1 MSASAVSATAASSS
15 SYSQMKSSSSSSSY
29 KGVSA
34 GLGYA
39 SGGGAALGYG
49 GGLGL
54 GYGGGAALGYGGGL
68 GLGYGGGAA
77 LGYGGGAGLG
87 YGGGAALGYGGGLG
101 LGYGGGV
108 GGVGLGYG
116 AVGLGGGGYMLPG
129 GGAAGLIGGG
139 FGIGPGGGVGPY
151 GSPAFAAGK
160 MLTAG
165 GLSGTLVGVGS
176 IPPMASREA
185 EKSTLQFLNDR
196 FGGYVEKVRLLQ
208 RENAALEAQLASIT
222 GGAPLSPDGG
232 LTVNYE
238 VQITELRTTIETL
251 ILDKV
256 NMEIELDNIRATAEE
271 LKAKFEFEAGV
282 RYQLES
288 DISLMK
294 KDIEFA
300 TDTRVNL
307 TTRYTALTD
316 ELTFLKKTYEE
327 EFATFQTRLGTTE
340 VSSGSII
347 EVDTIKSFDLMSTL
361 SQIRSEY
368 EVVATRNRAEA
379 EAYYHSRIEEIQAVT
394 SKTTEAIN
402 FAKSE
407 IVSVT
412 KDIQMHYSE
421 LQTLLSQSYSM
432 EQSVAT
438 YEARASSEVA
448 SYQSSVATMEV
459 AIETARMD
467 LQRQLMAYQSLLDVK
482 LQLDAEIST
491 YRNLLEGEA
500 ASVSG
505 MKLSS
510 LSLGGGGVHVVSAGS
525 SSSRS
530 VSSTHM
536 SMSASSKSA
545 SFAASSATDIKI

>member
-1 MSASAVSATAASSS
+1 ATMSASAVSATAASSS
-15 SYSQMKSSSSSSSY
+15 SYSQMKSSSSSSY

-34 GLGYA
+34 GLGFGSYGSGGA
-39 SGGGAALGYG
+39 ALGYGGALGLGYGGGAALGYG
-49 GGLGL
+49 GGAALGYGGGAALGYGGGAAL

-68 GLGYGGGAA
+68 GLGYGG
-77 LGYGGGAGLG
+77 
-87 YGGGAALGYGGGLG
+87 
-101 LGYGGGV
+101 

-129 GGAAGLIGGG
+129 GGAPGLIGGG

-165 GLSGTLVGVGS
+165 GLSGTLVGVGT

-232 LTVNYE
+232 VTVNYE

-256 NMEIELDNIRATAEE
+256 NLEIELDNIRATAEE

-402 FAKSE
+402 FAKTE

-432 EQSVAT
+432 EQAVAS

-448 SYQSSVATMEV
+448 SYQSSVASLEV

-467 LQRQLMAYQSLLDVK
+467 LQRQLLAYQSLLDVK

-500 ASVSG
+500 ARCSVEA
-505 MKLSS
+505 L
-510 LSLGGGGVHVVSAGS
+510 LTIERGGGGG
-525 SSSRS
+525 
-530 VSSTHM
+530 
-536 SMSASSKSA
+536 
-545 SFAASSATDIKI
+545 

>member
-196 FGGYVEKVRLLQ
+196 FGGYVEK
-208 RENAALEAQLASIT
+208 
-222 GGAPLSPDGG
+222 
-232 LTVNYE
+232 
-238 VQITELRTTIETL
+238 ITELRTTIETL